1 MLGDD
6 REGAA
11 SPTPAQGVKVT
22 ELSRYV
28 AEMCSD
34 LAVMASSANLLML
47 TYLLSMARQE
57 AERIS
62 RSGSA
67 PGQPAASKLC

>member
-1 MLGDD
+1 MAHNHQ
-6 REGAA
+6 EGRPPNTQAEN
-11 SPTPAQGVKVT
+11 VNVM
-22 ELSRYV
+22 ELSRYL
-28 AEMCSD
+28 AEMCGD
-34 LAVMASSANLLML
+34 LTVMASSARLLML

-67 PGQPAASKLC
+67 PEQPAASQLP